1 MMIFVTISGAREAT
15 SEMNEKSTDAISRK
29 SIIAIVITTSRGDA
43 SETRAK
49 TRGVISETR
58 AKTRGVISE
67 TRAKTRGVISE
78 TRTRTRG
85 VISETRA
92 RTRGV
97 ISDTRARTRGAAGP
111 WGGCR
116 PTRAKG
122 YTGWSPRRHG
132 T

>member
-1 MMIFVTISGAREAT
+1 VRSSHQFEEEIGVASSENGHFIAKMKFSVRTAREAT

-58 AKTRGVISE
+58 AKTRGVINETRAKTRGVISE

-78 TRTRTRG
+78 TRAKTRD
-85 VISETRA
+85 A
-92 RTRGV
+92 
-97 ISDTRARTRGAAGP
+97 
-111 WGGCR
+111 
-116 PTRAKG
+116 
-122 YTGWSPRRHG
+122 TGHC
-132 T
+132 